1 MLLVRT
7 QYTEALILYFSCP
20 CQIDRKPSKVGYF
33 SKIEEIFMTALAAQT
48 AQTAQ
53 KQKIP

>member
-1 MLLVRT
+1 MK
-7 QYTEALILYFSCP
+7 
-20 CQIDRKPSKVGYF
+20 KPSKVGYF

-53 KQKIP
+53 TAQRAQKQKIP